1 MSARPR
7 RSGTSRA
14 CSTSTDTFFVRGN
27 AGTSFRLPD
36 AESLFAIDPINN
48 GEIGNP
54 NLKPETSQNFNA
66 SIGGHGEGWS
76 LELIGFARDTKNL
89 IDLSGETPDP
99 DVFTFINL
107 PGKVKARGFEVV
119 RQRRRLAVPVA
130 AGLLHPR
137 THQAGRDGP
146 AARPGSEGHR
156 PGAWSASTREGRPF
170 GGEVIGNYVGSVVDN
185 VSCGFGR
192 QQRGHYAVVDLN
204 AYVTFGAGDRQRL
217 SARLENVFDEDYST
231 RISRA
236 TRDAGGAYLT
246 HYRGVPRTLH
256 VAYTYSF

>member
-1 MSARPR
+1 MK
-7 RSGTSRA
+7 TKLIIVLV
-14 CSTSTDTFFVRGN
+14 TIFFFG
-27 AGTSFRLPD
+27 AL
-36 AESLFAIDPINN
+36 ESLFAQDPLNN

-66 SIGGHGEGWS
+66 SIGGHGQGWS

-119 RQRRRLAVPVA
+119 GNVDVSPSLSLQGSYTHARTKPEGTDLQLAQVPKDTAQGVVSF
-130 AGLLHPR
+130 HP
-137 THQAGRDGP
+137 
-146 AARPGSEGHR
+146 
-156 PGAWSASTREGRPF
+156 EGRPF
-170 GGEVIGNYVGSVVDN
+170 GGDLIGNYVGSVVDN
-185 VSCGFGR
+185 VSSGFGR
-192 QQRGHYAVVDLN
+192 RQRGHYAVIDLN
-204 AYVTFGAGDRQRL
+204 TYLTFGPGDRQRL

-231 RISRA
+231 RTSRA